1 MALWKKNEVTVD
13 LANYRYLFKAPP
25 KFGKTSF
32 FVDLVKKLYG
42 STEYGLLLSIGNE
55 RGYQAI
61 PDVIVADCPTWADL
75 MEVVDD
81 LVENRD
87 EYKFRMVAMDTIDE
101 VISIAT
107 NEVIRLDWKQCG
119 EKRTLNAVF
128 GGYGAGRKKVE
139 ELVNGVI
146 TKINDA
152 NLGLVFL
159 GHTKIKTLTP
169 KGGEPYDM
177 LTSNLS
183 GDFSKIFENKA
194 DVMVTGLIER
204 EVEDGLLQDESR
216 WLVFRGSNFV
226 DAGSRFANIVERVPF
241 STENFITA
249 VKDAIKA
256 SIGDKATES
265 YLEEK
270 ARQEQQERNDYYH
283 DNKARLMQDD
293 PNMGDVGSEIDTC
306 DDLKS
311 KIKAAI
317 SNLDTDT
324 KKDLQSKLKEAGLP
338 VQYQK
343 VTDPEVLTQILS
355 IVTQN

>member
-61 PDVIVADCPTWADL
+61 PDVIVADCPTWGDL

-81 LVENRD
+81 LVDNRD
-87 EYKFRMVAMDTIDE
+87 EYKFRLVALDTIDE
-101 VISIAT
+101 VIAIAT
-107 NEVIRLDWKQCG
+107 NEVIRLDWKQSG
-119 EKRTLNAVF
+119 EKRTLNSVF

-169 KGGEPYDM
+169 KGGDPYDM

-183 GDFSKIFENKA
+183 SDFSKIFENKA

-204 EVEDGLLQDESR
+204 EVEGGLLQDESR

-256 SIGDKATES
+256 SIGEKATDKYLEDKA
-265 YLEEK
+265 K
-270 ARQEQQERNDYYH
+270 QERKERDDYYH
-283 DNKARLMQDD
+283 ENKERLKQED
-293 PNMGDVGSEIDTC
+293 PNMGDVSSEIYTC
-306 DDLKS
+306 DELKAE
-311 KIKAAI
+311 IKAAI
-317 SNLDTDT
+317 TNLDAET
-324 KKDLQSKLKEAGLP
+324 KKSLQTKLKEAGLP

-343 VTDPEVLTQILS
+343 LDNQETLAKILS
-355 IVTQN
+355 IVAQ